1 MRQQRGVGWDEERF
15 AGPDQQPARGQVP
28 DPEVAG
34 QREQS
39 ENDQDSGADQ
49 VGGQHD
55 EPLGQPVGCDPA
67 DQHEREQADAEQ
79 GGNQR
84 KLRGAAAQFDH
95 LPRQR
100 DQPQPASDQRD
111 SQSRPQQAE
120 VAVTQGTKGRGYP
133 AQHGYDPTGP
143 NHVAH
148 TILIPSTLL
157 YPTLYTRPFRLFL
170 RS

>member
-1 MRQQRGVGWDEERF
+1 MGQQRGVGWDEERL
-15 AGPDQQPARGQVP
+15 AGPDQHPACGQVP

-34 QREQS
+34 QRQQP
-39 ENDQDSGADQ
+39 ENEQDSGADQ
-49 VGGQHD
+49 VGGEHD

-79 GGNQR
+79 GGNER

-100 DQPQPASDQRD
+100 DQPDPLPTSETAVPSTAGG
-111 SQSRPQQAE
+111 SRGDAGDE
-120 VAVTQGTKGRGYP
+120 GRGHP

-143 NHVAH
+143 NHDAH

-157 YPTLYTRPFRLFL
+157 YPTLYRPFRLFL